1 MRHIATEK
9 SFVIDRACEV
19 TRLISLCKLLAR
31 FLTEAARQPYGR
43 TSRTNYVDARAN
55 LGPNE
60 PFLRCEVPVSIRERK
75 RPRQPSQ
82 SMTESQVLTA
92 LWMGAFLLVHLGVIA
107 RVILRP
113 HREPAS
119 RVAWIVVMIVLPV
132 IGILTYILLGETSI
146 GRRRMSR
153 LHAVL
158 AAMPDLTKAPGMDSP
173 NLQPKI
179 PETYAH
185 LFRLGHS
192 INGFEPVGGNCASL
206 LPDSN
211 ATIESMVADI
221 DASQNHVH
229 LISYIWLPDNNG
241 LKMVEALQR
250 AVARK
255 VICRAMA
262 DGLGSRIMIES
273 PHWKA
278 MQAAGVQVATAL
290 PIGNPLLRPLRGRI
304 DLRNHRKILVI
315 DNRITY
321 CGSQN
326 CADPEFRIKAKFAPW
341 VDAVMRFEG
350 PIARQNQYLF
360 ASDWMT
366 QMDGDLTPLL
376 CQPLPPGD
384 PGLTAQ
390 VIGTGPTVYNS
401 AMPEVFETLLY
412 TARRELVIT
421 TPYYVPDEAMQT
433 ALCASARRGVTTT
446 IIFPARNDSW
456 IVGAASRSYY
466 SDLLA
471 AGVRIYEYEGGL
483 LHTKSLTLD
492 GEVTLIGSAN
502 MDRRSFD
509 LNYENNILFYDPTL
523 TAEMRRRQDAYL
535 ARSQRVTA
543 ETVAQWPMTRQLWNN
558 TIAML
563 GPIL

>member
-1 MRHIATEK
+1 WTGVFFLIHLA
-9 SFVIDRACEV
+9 VIV
-19 TRLISLCKLLAR
+19 
-31 FLTEAARQPYGR
+31 
-43 TSRTNYVDARAN
+43 
-55 LGPNE
+55 
-60 PFLRCEVPVSIRERK
+60 
-75 RPRQPSQ
+75 
-82 SMTESQVLTA
+82 
-92 LWMGAFLLVHLGVIA
+92 

-119 RVAWIVVMIVLPV
+119 RIAWIVVIIVVPV

-146 GRRRMSR
+146 GRRRRSR
-153 LHAVL
+153 LYAVL
-158 AAMPDLTKAPGMDSP
+158 AAMPDLTKAPGVDSP

-192 INGFEPVGGNCASL
+192 VNGFEPVGGNCATL
-206 LPDSN
+206 LSDSN
-211 ATIESMVADI
+211 TTIDSMVADI
-221 DASQNHVH
+221 DAAQDHVH

-250 AVARK
+250 AAARK

-262 DGLGSRIMIES
+262 DGLGSHIMIES
-273 PHWKA
+273 AHWKA
-278 MQAAGVQVATAL
+278 MQAAGIQVATAL
-290 PIGNPLLRPLRGRI
+290 PIGNLLLRPLRGRV

-326 CADPEFRIKAKFAPW
+326 CADPEFRIKARFAPW
-341 VDAVMRFEG
+341 VDAMMRFEG

-360 ASDWMT
+360 ASDWMA

-376 CQPLPPGD
+376 RQPLPPGE

-390 VIGTGPTVYNS
+390 VIGTGPTQRFS
-401 AMPEVFETLLY
+401 AIPEVFETLMY
-412 TARRELVIT
+412 AARRELVIT
-421 TPYYVPDEAMQT
+421 TPYYVPNESMQS

-483 LHTKSLTLD
+483 LH
-492 GEVTLIGSAN
+492 
-502 MDRRSFD
+502 
-509 LNYENNILFYDPTL
+509 
-523 TAEMRRRQDAYL
+523 
-535 ARSQRVTA
+535 
-543 ETVAQWPMTRQLWNN
+543 
-558 TIAML
+558 
-563 GPIL
+563 